1 MAVTK
6 GRVVSVSNVM
16 PVARDALFPGIN
28 CAFSSIQFQPE
39 DKLNI
44 DAV

>member
-1 MAVTK
+1 MAVSK
-6 GRVVSVSNVM
+6 GRVVSVSKVM
-16 PVARDALFPGIN
+16 PVARDALVPGIN
-28 CAFSSIQFQPE
+28 CAFSSNRVQPE